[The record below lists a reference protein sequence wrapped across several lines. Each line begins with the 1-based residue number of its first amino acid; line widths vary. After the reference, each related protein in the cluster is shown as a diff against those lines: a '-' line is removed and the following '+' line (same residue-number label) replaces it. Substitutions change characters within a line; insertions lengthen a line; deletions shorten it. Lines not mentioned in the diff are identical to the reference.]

1 MVLVGAELVMNGLL
15 AVFVNGLYCKTGVKG
30 ISSCSVPT
38 VLTLSMAYSFFIWGS
53 APRQNGTFEPWEI
66 YNVIPDLDSG
76 KKCPEHLAQS
86 MLRDAKQQNPGVQFE
101 MTDRPNVPGTLS
113 GQCSDLY

>member
-1 MVLVGAELVMNGLL
+1 MNGPL
-15 AVFVNGLYCKTGVKG
+15 AVSLNGLYCKTGVKG
-30 ISSCSVPT
+30 QPCSAPT
-38 VLTLSMAYSFFIWGS
+38 PLTLSMAYSFFIWGS

-66 YNVIPDLDSG
+66 YNVIPDLNSG
-76 KKCPEHLAQS
+76 RKCPEYLAQS

-101 MTDRPNVPGTLS
+101 MTDRPNVPDTLS